1 MKQKQKLTSQ
11 EQPQVSETQTRA
23 AASPEFASAEEL
35 LRYDAAQTK
44 VPPSVAE
51 RLDKS
56 LQNEP
61 KPTRSLWRRLLGG
74 TRS

>member
-1 MKQKQKLTSQ
+1 MKQKHKLTSQ
-11 EQPQVSETQTRA
+11 EQQEISETQTQQSTAR
-23 AASPEFASAEEL
+23 EFTTAEEL
-35 LRYDAAQTK
+35 LRHDAAQTK

-61 KPTRSLWRRLLGG
+61 KPTRSLWRRLTG
-74 TRS
+74 R